1 MENIEKLRV
10 LLQHWIEHNKGHG
23 EEFAKWQKLM
33 TEDSRNVIAGAIGEA
48 IEQMGKVNDQLAK
61 ALDEAGGPVEKEG
74 GGGDHHH
81 HHGDDGG
88 HHHHH

>member
-1 MENIEKLRV
+1 MENVEKLRV

-23 EEFAKWQKLM
+23 EEFAKWQKRM
-33 TEDSRNVIAGAIGEA
+33 AEDSNKVIADCIGEA

-61 ALDEAGGPVEKEG
+61 ALNEAGGPVEKTG
-74 GGGDHHH
+74 GGEHHHH

-88 HHHHH
+88 HHHH